1 VDLQNPLIS
10 DEGRVLVEQYYAD
23 TLDPEGR
30 GYKNLIRMMTEDGF
44 FKYLGKSDDEFIKF
58 IRPLMKL
65 TRKEKRQH
73 KQQIEK

>member
-1 VDLQNPLIS
+1 VDLKNPIIS
-10 DEGRVLVEQYYAD
+10 DEGRSVVEQYFSD

-30 GYKNLIRMMTEDGF
+30 GYKNLIRMMMNDGF

-58 IRPLMKL
+58 INPFMKL

-73 KQQIEK
+73 KNNNQN